1 MKKQDKISAKIKQ
14 VFSGFFRPGYIGQL
28 NENIINKILKFYEE
42 EKIGSNRISERL
54 KSENKLNINQA
65 IIGRILTKAK
75 TNNLV
80 RIIPKKE
87 LAISV
92 EQKIHKNLESRKI
105 HNEIRQVTDLDR
117 KQNINIPKHVK
128 YKIVFATPQGETTR
142 IPRELQGV
150 QYYKT
155 KELAEIALSK
165 KLSSNFYKIGDHNI
179 LQIVNT
185 PFYKT
190 GDEDREELKKK
201 RYERYYKKLLNDKK
215 RLDKKRYRDR
225 KKDKKRWK
233 NLSFKDWEIK
243 KERDRNYRA
252 KKREEKL
259 KLYALENQ

>member
-1 MKKQDKISAKIKQ
+1 MKKQDTNSAKIKK
-14 VFSGFFRPGYIGQL
+14 VFSGFFRPGYTGQL

-54 KSENKLNINQA
+54 KNEKKLNINQA

-117 KQNINIPKHVK
+117 KQNINIPKHAK

-142 IPRELQGV
+142 IPKELQGV
-150 QYYKT
+150 QYYNT

-165 KLSSNFYKIGDHNI
+165 KLSSNFYKI
-179 LQIVNT
+179 
-185 PFYKT
+185 

-225 KKDKKRWK
+225 KKDKERWK

-259 KLYALENQ
+259 KLDVLENQ

>member
-1 MKKQDKISAKIKQ
+1 MRKQDKISAKIKQ

-165 KLSSNFYKIGDHNI
+165 KLSSNFYK
-179 LQIVNT
+179 
-185 PFYKT
+185 T

-201 RYERYYKKLLNDKK
+201 RYERYYKKLLNDKR

-225 KKDKKRWK
+225 KKDKERWK

-252 KKREEKL
+252 KKREEEL
-259 KLYALENQ
+259 KIDALENQ

>member
-1 MKKQDKISAKIKQ
+1 MKKQDTNSVKIKK
-14 VFSGFFRPGYIGQL
+14 VFSGFFRPGYTGQL

-54 KSENKLNINQA
+54 KNENKLNINQA

-75 TNNLV
+75 ANHLV

-117 KQNINIPKHVK
+117 KQNINIPNNAE

-142 IPRELQGV
+142 IPKELQGV

-165 KLSSNFYKIGDHNI
+165 KLNSNFYKI
-179 LQIVNT
+179 
-185 PFYKT
+185 

-225 KKDKKRWK
+225 KKDKERWK

-259 KLYALENQ
+259 KIDALENQ

>member
-1 MKKQDKISAKIKQ
+1 MKKQDTNSAKIKKI
-14 VFSGFFRPGYIGQL
+14 FSGFFRPGYTGQL
-28 NENIINKILKFYEE
+28 DENIINKILKLYEE

-54 KSENKLNINQA
+54 KNENKLNINQA
-65 IIGRILTKAK
+65 IIGRILIKAK
-75 TNNLV
+75 ANHLV

-92 EQKIHKNLESRKI
+92 EQKFHKNLKLRKI

-117 KQNINIPKHVK
+117 KQNINIPKNAK

-142 IPRELQGV
+142 IPKELQGV

-165 KLSSNFYKIGDHNI
+165 KLNSNFYKI
-179 LQIVNT
+179 
-185 PFYKT
+185 

-201 RYERYYKKLLNDKK
+201 RYERYYKKLLNDKR

-225 KKDKKRWK
+225 KKDKERWK

-252 KKREEKL
+252 KKREEEL
-259 KLYALENQ
+259 KIDALENQ